1 MTKHALVSDAMAKK
15 FAKEKETPYTRWVAS
30 EGLDIIDGIYVP
42 DLNAVELKPWPRR
55 NGRAVFINHD
65 ASRTSNDC
73 YVCEIAP
80 GDKLNEQ
87 RQLYEELIM
96 ILQGRGSTMVWNDSG
111 EKVSFEWQAG
121 SLFAIPVNAW
131 HQHFNGSGSEPVR
144 FVAVTNLPPIMN
156 VFEEPEFIFN
166 TPVDFKSRFSGEPD
180 YFAPR
185 EELDGFLLDTN
196 FVADAV
202 SLPLVEAKERGAGGG
217 HIRFNMAKSS
227 LNSHISQM
235 PVATYKKAH
244 AHGPGAHV
252 IMLTGQGYTLMWPE
266 GEEPTRYDWRP
277 GALITP
283 PNMWYHQHFNT
294 GDSPA
299 RYLAFKYEGV
309 AIRNS
314 QGVPKAWISRRIG
327 GHQIDYADEHRE
339 IRTMFADALAKI
351 GIESQMTEHYEIEK
365 ETLPPPG

>member
-1 MTKHALVSDAMAKK
+1 MSKRAIVSNDTASK
-15 FAKEKETPYTRWVAS
+15 FAKEKATPYTRWVRD
-30 EGLDIIDGIYVP
+30 EGLDIVDGIYVA
-42 DLNAVELKPWPRR
+42 DLNAVELKPWARR

-73 YVCEIAP
+73 YVCEIDP
-80 GDKLNEQ
+80 GSKLNEQ
-87 RQLYEELIM
+87 RQLYEEMIM
-96 ILQGRGSTMVWNDSG
+96 ILEGRGSTVVWNDAG
-111 EKVSFEWQAG
+111 RKASFEWQAG

-131 HQHFNGSGSEPVR
+131 YRHFNGSGRDKVR
-144 FVAVTNLPPIMN
+144 FVAVTNLPTIMN
-156 VFEEPEFIFN
+156 IFEDPAFIFD
-166 TPVDFKSRFSGEPD
+166 TPFDFQSRFSGEPD
-180 YFAPR
+180 YFAPKDA
-185 EELDGFLLDTN
+185 LSGFLLETN
-196 FVADAV
+196 FVPDAV

-252 IMLTGQGYTLMWPE
+252 IVLTGQGYTLMWPE
-266 GEEPTRYDWRP
+266 GEEPTRYEWKP
-277 GALITP
+277 GTLITP
-283 PNMWYHQHFNT
+283 PTMWYHQHFNT
-294 GDSPA
+294 GDTPA

-327 GHQIDYADEHRE
+327 GHQIDYADESRTV
-339 IRTMFADALAKI
+339 RTMFEAALAEQ
-351 GIESQMTEHYEIEK
+351 GLQAQMAASYELEK
-365 ETLPPPG
+365 QTLPPLS